1 MRHQTAR
8 VLRALARRLDPPPAL
23 TITVPV
29 AIDGRAVAQAVTD
42 AHRRRDRR

>member
-29 AIDGRAVAQAVTD
+29 AIDGRVVAQPVTD
-42 AHRRRDRR
+42 AHRPRDRR